1 MTDKPDDES
10 PAKSNEERTA
20 SEELSEALD
29 HFRSAAG
36 KLFSRA
42 PGEET
47 RRASE
52 AVDRAMKK
60 IDPMLRAASKKT
72 DDLFERVDP
81 ALDAASREAERVI
94 GKLGATAEPLARQ
107 LSGELEKLGK
117 RFGAVWDKAG
127 GRSDK
132 KRPPPED

>member
-1 MTDKPDDES
+1 MTDESSKPSEDPPED
-10 PAKSNEERTA
+10 ERTA

-36 KLFSRA
+36 KLFGRA
-42 PGEET
+42 PGEEAH
-47 RRASE
+47 RASE
-52 AVDRAMKK
+52 AVDRAMEK

-94 GKLGATAEPLARQ
+94 GKLGASAEPLARQ

-117 RFGAVWDKAG
+117 RFGRVWGKA
-127 GRSDK
+127 SDK